1 MDRRARG
8 GHYTHGDGTAPDPD
22 PADRSIQA
30 GWGRLGRRGGASRHD
45 DEMRLLYLLRHGKS
59 SWKSGAPDHE
69 RPLAGRGRRA
79 AKTICRHMKEH
90 RLEPE
95 LVICSTARRTR
106 ETLERIEPA
115 LGSPAVRIER
125 SLYEATSD
133 ALLDRLRVVPDD
145 VGSVMLIGHN
155 PGLQQLAL
163 DLARPAAQVQE
174 LEAKFPTA
182 ALATL
187 ALPAP
192 WRRIEPG
199 TAELVGFARPRDL
212 E

>member
-1 MDRRARG
+1 
-8 GHYTHGDGTAPDPD
+8 
-22 PADRSIQA
+22 
-30 GWGRLGRRGGASRHD
+30 
-45 DEMRLLYLLRHGKS
+45 
-59 SWKSGAPDHE
+59 
-69 RPLAGRGRRA
+69 
-79 AKTICRHMKEH
+79 
-90 RLEPE
+90 
-95 LVICSTARRTR
+95 
-106 ETLERIEPA
+106 
-115 LGSPAVRIER
+115 
-125 SLYEATSD
+125 
-133 ALLDRLRVVPDD
+133 
-145 VGSVMLIGHN
+145 MLIGHN

>member
-1 MDRRARG
+1 
-8 GHYTHGDGTAPDPD
+8 
-22 PADRSIQA
+22 
-30 GWGRLGRRGGASRHD
+30 
-45 DEMRLLYLLRHGKS
+45 MRFLYVLRHAKS

-79 AKTICRHMKEH
+79 ANTICRYVREH
-90 RLEPE
+90 GLEPE
-95 LVICSTARRTR
+95 LVLCSTARRAR
-106 ETLERIEPA
+106 ETLERIEPG
-115 LGSPAVRIER
+115 LGSPGVRFEQ
-125 SLYEATSD
+125 SLYEATSG

-174 LEAKFPTA
+174 LEAKYPTA

-187 ALPAP
+187 ALRAP

-199 TAELVGFARPRDL
+199 TAELVGFARPREL
-212 E
+212 EL